1 MISMIIL
8 SLNPVSQVEI
18 QQVKDIFQESN
29 CPYESLKNSFDRFSG
44 FSKGK
49 IFFDNAQSVYADL
62 SAMKDFSSLVNQLN
76 VHPQIILTVI

>member
-8 SLNPVSQVEI
+8 SLNPISQVEI
-18 QQVKDIFQESN
+18 QQVKDILTQSK
-29 CPYESLKNSFDRFSG
+29 CPYESLKNTFDRFSG

-62 SAMKDFSSLVNQLN
+62 SAMKDFSSLINRLN
-76 VHPQIILTVI
+76 IHPQIILTVI